1 MKAITKFIE
10 ELKTKAVDWQ
20 TEDDG
25 SGHKGE
31 TTYTFY
37 LADIEQLLTKHEEA
51 VVDYIFDKMQKE
63 YQEIKKNY
71 VMISK
76 KDKNKKIIKT
86 MSLLG
91 IMGNDLVILMCT

>member
-1 MKAITKFIE
+1 MKTNKEMIE

-37 LADIEQLLTKHEEA
+37 LADIEQLLIKHEEA
-51 VVDYIFDKMQKE
+51 VVERMSEIVANSRTIEEKYGQGNRELNARVQILFDM
-63 YQEIKKNY
+63 
-71 VMISK
+71 
-76 KDKNKKIIKT
+76 KNK
-86 MSLLG
+86 L
-91 IMGNDLVILMCT
+91 